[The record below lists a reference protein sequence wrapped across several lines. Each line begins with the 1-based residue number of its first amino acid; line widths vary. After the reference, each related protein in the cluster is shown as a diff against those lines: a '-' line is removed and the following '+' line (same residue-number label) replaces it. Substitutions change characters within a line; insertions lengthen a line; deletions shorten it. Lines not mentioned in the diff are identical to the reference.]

1 MDVKLISLVRRVR
14 CSREHII
21 DGSHPLYFST
31 YAKEKSEREERG
43 GGGGNFLS
51 VHSTIEYEKT
61 EGCEQCCI
69 KRPR

>member
-31 YAKEKSEREERG
+31 YAKEKSEREERDG
-43 GGGGNFLS
+43 VGGNFF
-51 VHSTIEYEKT
+51 YP
-61 EGCEQCCI
+61 CI
-69 KRPR
+69 QRSNTRKQRVVNRVA